1 MPDRYPTLPEL
12 VNDLFRRYRHPDG
25 REYTHKEVE
34 EGIRNTAG
42 KKLIDAS
49 YISKIRTNQVKKPSI
64 LAVEALCHFFP
75 VNTDFFFPSVVALR
89 SRQAEKPAGLV
100 QALRRSGADP
110 VTLKAQLQAIL
121 RGLEEDENE

>member
-1 MPDRYPTLPEL
+1 MAPSYPKLSQL
-12 VNDLFRRYRHPDG
+12 VNDLFERYRHPTG

-34 EGIRNTAG
+34 QGITKTAS
-42 KKLIDAS
+42 KKLITSS
-49 YISKIRTNQVKKPSI
+49 YISKIRTNQIKKPSI

-75 VNTDFFFPSVVALR
+75 VETDYFFPSVVALR
-89 SRQAEKPAGLV
+89 SRQAEKPAGLA

-121 RGLEEDENE
+121 HGLEENEDQ